1 MSKGADLNS
10 TNGAPWHHTPLHQA
24 CYHGRYEIAKVLV
37 ELGGTAQFQMESNPC
52 GRGAKGWPIDLARGG
67 GHQRIVE
74 LLERSGGATSS
85 VNSAKYSTV
94 DETSICLVT
103 RSHHSRITVDNV
115 FALQKGEKSALTF
128 NGNYSI
134 GPKWKDPRDAWG
146 QWSYIDLGA
155 GVTSKPMQV
164 KFDGNFIV
172 WNDWHGEFVFDIS
185 MWRIEEGNHLVLVKG
200 IGAKKNKTKNEGD
213 CKGRKV
219 RYGDLQKCS
228 LHTNHF
234 SPHGRRSSSSM
245 TTEPSPLAAIRTCAW
260 VLPCRSQ
267 AIPPSLSLAG

>member
-1 MSKGADLNS
+1 MCL
-10 TNGAPWHHTPLHQA
+10 
-24 CYHGRYEIAKVLV
+24 
-37 ELGGTAQFQMESNPC
+37 
-52 GRGAKGWPIDLARGG
+52 GAK
-67 GHQRIVE
+67 IV
-74 LLERSGGATSS
+74 SF
-85 VNSAKYSTV
+85 STV
-94 DETSICLVT
+94 DAGTVRLVN
-103 RSHHSRITVDNV
+103 RSSLDAAKIRFARELKSGSTVP
-115 FALQKGEKSALTF
+115 LTLAD
-128 NGNYSI
+128 GTSI

-155 GVTSKPMQV
+155 GLTPSPMYV
-164 KFDGNFIV
+164 KYDGDFII
-172 WNDWHGEFVFDIS
+172 WDDDHGEYVFDIS
-185 MWRIEEGNHLVLVKG
+185 MWKIEEGNHLVLVKG